1 MVGGISPLRGVGIAA
16 RAVLWRPVQP
26 LGTPLSVTKPAGGNN
41 AGEPERATSAKL
53 KANSNLGKD

>member
-1 MVGGISPLRGVGIAA
+1 VWASRPALCCGALFNLSALRFPS
-16 RAVLWRPVQP
+16 RNQ
-26 LGTPLSVTKPAGGNN
+26 AGGNN

>member
-1 MVGGISPLRGVGIAA
+1 VWAS
-16 RAVLWRPVQP
+16 RPA
-26 LGTPLSVTKPAGGNN
+26 LCCGALFNLSALPLSVTKPAGGNN